1 MTEYT
6 NHLSI
11 PSWAEED
18 RPREKMLQKGPAALT
33 DAELIAILLRIGSKS
48 LSAVELA
55 KKLLQQA
62 DNNLN
67 ELARKSL
74 YELQKQKG
82 MGEAKALTVLAA
94 MEIGRRRAISG
105 LGEKPKIN
113 NSRDAWFIMM
123 PDLLDQQQEQF
134 WVLMLN
140 RSNAVIKKALIS
152 KGGITGT
159 VADPRLI
166 FREAI
171 ESSAVAIIV
180 VHNHPSGNLFPS
192 QADKTLTQKLVDAG
206 KILQIPVLDHIIF
219 ADQGH
224 YSFADEGIL

>member
-1 MTEYT
+1 MTDYN

-33 DAELIAILLRIGSKS
+33 DAELIAILLRIGTKS

-55 KKLLQQA
+55 KQLLQQA

-67 ELARKSL
+67 TLARKSL
-74 YELQKQKG
+74 HELQKQKG
-82 MGEAKALTVLAA
+82 MGEAKGLTVLAA

-105 LGEKPKIN
+105 LGEKPKIK
-113 NSRDAWFIMM
+113 NSRDAWLIMM

-140 RSNAVIKKALIS
+140 RSNAVIKKSLVS

-159 VADPRLI
+159 VADPRII
-166 FREAI
+166 FREAL
-171 ESSAVAIIV
+171 ESAAVAIIV
-180 VHNHPSGNLFPS
+180 LHNHPSGNLNPS
-192 QADKTLTQKLVDAG
+192 QADISLTKKLVDAG

-224 YSFADEGIL
+224 FSFADEGIL